1 MNELRIGVV
10 GYCPPSR
17 FDKAEAIRMIREAYN
32 KIDIQNPNIL
42 KVVVSGLTNIGV
54 PALAYKEAVQR
65 GWRTAGIACEKAN
78 EYECFPV
85 DEKIIIGNEWGD
97 ESQTFLKSIDVLL
110 RIGMGRQS
118 IKETVGMKAKGKP
131 VFEYDLPALK

>member
-32 KIDIQNPNIL
+32 KIDIQNPNML

-65 GWRTAGIACEKAN
+65 GWRTAGITCEKAN

-131 VFEYDLPALK
+131 VFEY